1 MLISSCR
8 RTVKKY
14 VQRVTV
20 DAERRLEE
28 RQLHHVRNSAT
39 FMLGEAEEM
48 QEDYTWQVS
57 VWGA

>member
-1 MLISSCR
+1 M
-8 RTVKKY
+8 KKY

-57 VWGA
+57 VWGVGV